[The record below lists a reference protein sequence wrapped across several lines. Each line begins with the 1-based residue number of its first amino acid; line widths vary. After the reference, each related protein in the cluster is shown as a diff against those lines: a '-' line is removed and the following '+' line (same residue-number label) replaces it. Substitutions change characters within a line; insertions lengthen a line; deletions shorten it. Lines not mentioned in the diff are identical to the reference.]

1 MAVYWTF
8 KVGIDRN
15 GSSRGNYSIKTES
28 PRIALANGQL
38 QAPPW
43 QGPWLNRIRSGWR
56 SLILK
61 WRVGNV
67 LLRGQHA
74 RDTCNNQPARG
85 ERERRCGNGVGRSEG
100 QDCTSIHF
108 NSCPPSSLPSNV
120 PTPFPDLLLPS
131 SRTRWLLRTFCALG
145 HLGYTFLPL
154 VFKLIR

>member
-120 PTPFPDLLLPS
+120 PTPFPNARNARNNQPAQGKGGRRSGNRMGTWEGND
-131 SRTRWLLRTFCALG
+131 
-145 HLGYTFLPL
+145 
-154 VFKLIR
+154 